1 MDCEHENG
9 GTNTAGCPIILRCR
23 RRDGQYYQQH
33 HHRPNNNT
41 RRKSSTSTISTN
53 NIIARISLLSSF
65 FIVATSST
73 NNSNNNDATTA
84 STPSAASKSG
94 EIGSCKP
101 HIALNLNFLK
111 NPTDIK
117 HLDCQSPRDI
127 PQLGDGIRSS
137 EASGVFFDSLDRD
150 GDGAIEPEEVALFLQ
165 EEIGGKSF
173 DTSEEVETEVE
184 MVMERLDQNHN
195 DGLEMSDMLDYWT
208 QLESLLTAEEVAEWI
223 VYSGT

>member
-1 MDCEHENG
+1 MDCKHENG
-9 GTNTAGCPIILRCR
+9 GTTTAECPIILRCR

-33 HHRPNNNT
+33 HRPNNNT
-41 RRKSSTSTISTN
+41 RRKSSTSTVSTK
-53 NIIARISLLSSF
+53 IITAARISLLSSF

-73 NNSNNNDATTA
+73 NNSNKNDAATA
-84 STPSAASKSG
+84 STPTAASKSG
-94 EIGSCKP
+94 GIGSCKP
-101 HIALNLNFLK
+101 HIALDLNFLK

-117 HLDCQSPRDI
+117 HLDCQSPRDV

-173 DTSEEVETEVE
+173 DTSEEVLMETNSI
-184 MVMERLDQNHN
+184 MERLDQNHN